1 MEQKKKHIAGRIILG
16 VLAAAVTAALV
27 AAPFILEKRN
37 QSGENKASIFSD
49 TARVGTVSKVLSGTG
64 TLTDEESVSVT
75 VPSGVQI
82 TEYLVSNGDMV
93 EKGQPVA
100 VVDKTS
106 VMRAISDVNDTLSRL
121 DEQITA
127 ASDTKAEEYIT
138 AKAAGRL
145 KAVYA
150 EKGDSVR
157 DVVTRYGALAVVS
170 MDGKMAAD
178 VPAGTLVMGQSVF
191 VTLPSGKSVSGRVD
205 SVREGTAV
213 VTIDDQ
219 YGEIGDIV
227 SLRDAEG
234 GDLGESILYVHSP
247 WKAIAYTGTVA
258 GVYLKEGK
266 TAAAGA
272 NLFRLRSTGDS
283 GKYDQLTARR
293 REYEDIAYELFLLY
307 QDGVVTSPCDGRVSG
322 ADDSLLKQLSAGNGG
337 YTVVLLSANTPP
349 DNGESE
355 YHNRVGVITAVNDD
369 GTVTAGLMF
378 ETEILDYGDLSGLLL
393 DTSRMTKEVT
403 FTPGIIYQ
411 NTGTDKDG
419 IAHWETR
426 YGVEQGDLYVFTYDS
441 DLAWMIYVGHVD
453 IPEPTPAPTPRPTQA
468 PEPTPG
474 TSPGGGSQGRTDSG
488 SAQGKPDSGGTQ
500 GRPDGN
506 GKTQG
511 GGMPGGA
518 TIPTNPAAEEE
529 EELYS
534 RTGTTILSV
543 TPQDAVTVS
552 ITVDELDILSVRTG
566 QEVSVTVDAL
576 PCQSF
581 VGEITDVNTTASNEG
596 GNSKYTVEITM
607 DRTEKML
614 GGMNASAKITL
625 QTKENVLTVPTEAL
639 SEGETETVVYTAWDA
654 SSETLL
660 SPVTVKTGL
669 SDGQR
674 TEIHSGLSEGET
686 IWYAYYDKLPDAG
699 LPQGLPG

>member
-1 MEQKKKHIAGRIILG
+1 M
-16 VLAAAVTAALV
+16 
-27 AAPFILEKRN
+27 
-37 QSGENKASIFSD
+37 
-49 TARVGTVSKVLSGTG
+49 
-64 TLTDEESVSVT
+64 
-75 VPSGVQI
+75 
-82 TEYLVSNGDMV
+82 
-93 EKGQPVA
+93 
-100 VVDKTS
+100 
-106 VMRAISDVNDTLSRL
+106 
-121 DEQITA
+121 
-127 ASDTKAEEYIT
+127 
-138 AKAAGRL
+138 
-145 KAVYA
+145 
-150 EKGDSVR
+150 
-157 DVVTRYGALAVVS
+157 VTRYGALAVIS

-178 VPAGTLVMGQSVF
+178 VSAGTLVMGQSVSL
-191 VTLPSGKSVSGRVD
+191 TLPSGKSVNGRVD

-219 YGEIGDIV
+219 YGEIGDTV
-227 SLRDAEG
+227 SLQDTEG
-234 GDLGESILYVHSP
+234 GDLGESTLYVHSP

-258 GVYLKEGK
+258 GVYLKQGK
-266 TAAAGA
+266 TAAEGS
-272 NLFRLRSTGDS
+272 NLFRLSATGDS
-283 GKYDQLTARR
+283 AKYEQLTARR

-307 QDGVVTSPCDGRVSG
+307 QEGIVTAPCDGRVSG
-322 ADDSLLKQLSAGNGG
+322 ADDSLLKQLSAGSSG

-349 DNGESE
+349 DNDPNASE

-369 GTVTAGLMF
+369 GTVTAWLMF
-378 ETEILDYGDLSGLLL
+378 ETEIPDYGDLSGLLL

-403 FTPGIIYQ
+403 FTPGVIYQ

-419 IAHWETR
+419 TAHWQTR
-426 YGVEQGDLYVFTYDS
+426 SGVERGDLYVFTYDS

-453 IPEPTPAPTPRPTQA
+453 IPEPTPAPTSRPAQT

-474 TSPGGGSQGRTDSG
+474 ASPGGSSQGKQDSG
-488 SAQGKPDSGGTQ
+488 GTQGKPDSNSSAQGKPDGSGKAQGTLPSGG
-500 GRPDGN
+500 N
-506 GKTQG
+506 
-511 GGMPGGA
+511 MPGGA
-518 TIPTNPAAEEE
+518 GIPTNPSAEEE

-543 TPQDAVTVS
+543 TPQDTVTVA

-566 QEVSVTVDAL
+566 QKVSVTVDAL
-576 PCQSF
+576 PGQSF

-639 SEGETETVVYTAWDA
+639 SEGETETVVYTAYDA

-660 SPVTVKTGL
+660 TPVTVKTGL

-674 TEIHSGLSEGET
+674 TEILSGLSEGDT

-699 LPQGLPG
+699 QALGQPG